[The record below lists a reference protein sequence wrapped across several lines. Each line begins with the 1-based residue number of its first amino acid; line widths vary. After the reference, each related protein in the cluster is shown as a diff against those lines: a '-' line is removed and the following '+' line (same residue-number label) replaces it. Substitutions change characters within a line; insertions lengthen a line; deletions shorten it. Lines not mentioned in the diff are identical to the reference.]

1 MPAETPK
8 NTTDLSKLFPPS
20 PNLDDFGPRF
30 SNADPYLTPE
40 VGSTLGSEVDLT
52 IAEKKKPKK
61 QPSIASTK
69 ESAANSAN
77 KGDDDQSMKTG
88 SVETSTA
95 STAD

>member
-8 NTTDLSKLFPPS
+8 SPTDSSKLFPSS
-20 PNLDDFGPRF
+20 PNLDDFGPRN

-52 IAEKKKPKK
+52 MAERKKPKQ

-69 ESAANSAN
+69 ESAANSAD
-77 KGDDDQSMKTG
+77 KGDYQSIGTG
-88 SVETSTA
+88 GGDETSTA